1 MALKNKEDN
10 LGDMRKIS
18 ESAYQQM
25 KQQLEQGYRWYEIV
39 RGFRAF
45 YDHFRVAFPHLK
57 QLPKYYSEDW
67 AEQFKN
73 MARVFVKS
81 EDMTSV
87 RKVLVG
93 AGYGTDKWVEVAKR
107 EAEDIASAIDQLVEE
122 AGIGE
127 ETEAS
132 ASDTDEALEKA
143 RRVLGEDIW
152 TKMLASPQDIKAM
165 LVDEDEVIGDEETTE
180 DEGFQTRLANA
191 KKENH
196 ELQSTIEDK
205 ERRIHE
211 LEGQIRRLT
220 ESDDKE
226 EKSEDKEEAIK
237 EDEEDEEQI
246 AQLQKR
252 LDDLRKEHRDLQGEG
267 KEKDDQI
274 RTLNEQVKKLSATL
288 AKDESLKSPM
298 QKFSAPSSM
307 GAQVREYEQQLAAK
321 EHMISGLKGQL
332 EHEQQAIEEVKE
344 DVARERERR
353 RKFEAELEEDRQ
365 GLREQMQ
372 QLQAVLS
379 GASEMPSLEEFEEME
394 SDELLEYIGDV
405 EQEKQRALAGL
416 DAMDAQEES
425 YQKQLEVQQEE
436 MTTIQDDL
444 EKYKGTNLATEVE
457 GAKTTIDTQRDQLE
471 TLLNIS
477 KNLKVQVAHLKE
489 RQDPLRNLV
498 ERLNLQEKALI
509 RYIRINFDRGFMPSQ
524 AYEKGKEE

>member
-1 MALKNKEDN
+1 
-10 LGDMRKIS
+10 
-18 ESAYQQM
+18 
-25 KQQLEQGYRWYEIV
+25 
-39 RGFRAF
+39 
-45 YDHFRVAFPHLK
+45 
-57 QLPKYYSEDW
+57 
-67 AEQFKN
+67 
-73 MARVFVKS
+73 
-81 EDMTSV
+81 
-87 RKVLVG
+87 
-93 AGYGTDKWVEVAKR
+93 
-107 EAEDIASAIDQLVEE
+107 
-122 AGIGE
+122 
-127 ETEAS
+127 
-132 ASDTDEALEKA
+132 
-143 RRVLGEDIW
+143 
-152 TKMLASPQDIKAM
+152 
-165 LVDEDEVIGDEETTE
+165 
-180 DEGFQTRLANA
+180 
-191 KKENH
+191 
-196 ELQSTIEDK
+196 
-205 ERRIHE
+205 
-211 LEGQIRRLT
+211 
-220 ESDDKE
+220 
-226 EKSEDKEEAIK
+226 
-237 EDEEDEEQI
+237 
-246 AQLQKR
+246 
-252 LDDLRKEHRDLQGEG
+252 
-267 KEKDDQI
+267 
-274 RTLNEQVKKLSATL
+274 
-288 AKDESLKSPM
+288 
-298 QKFSAPSSM
+298 M

-477 KNLKVQVAHLKE
+477 KNLKAQVAHLKE
-489 RQDPLRNLV
+489 QQDPLRNLV